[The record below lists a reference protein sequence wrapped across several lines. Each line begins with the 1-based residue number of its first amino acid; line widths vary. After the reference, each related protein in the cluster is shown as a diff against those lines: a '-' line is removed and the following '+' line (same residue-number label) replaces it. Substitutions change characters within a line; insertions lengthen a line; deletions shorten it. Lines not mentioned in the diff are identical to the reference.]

1 LNFASGEPRIAG
13 IQQGKGG
20 GEKIGVFSVFT
31 DREKETMNFV
41 DKLKL
46 SVMVFLVL
54 ILAIYPSIS
63 RAVGPEAEPVVE
75 IPAPRY
81 DAGTH
86 WQGEVV
92 THTFELKNSGN
103 GELKIL
109 RVKPG

>member
-1 LNFASGEPRIAG
+1 
-13 IQQGKGG
+13 
-20 GEKIGVFSVFT
+20 
-31 DREKETMNFV
+31 MNFV
-41 DKLKL
+41 DKLKF

-92 THTFELKNSGN
+92 THTFKLKNSGN